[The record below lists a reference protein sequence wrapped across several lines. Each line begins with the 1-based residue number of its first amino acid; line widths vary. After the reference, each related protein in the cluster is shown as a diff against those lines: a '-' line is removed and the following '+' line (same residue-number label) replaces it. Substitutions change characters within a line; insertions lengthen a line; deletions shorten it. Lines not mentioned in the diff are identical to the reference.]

1 MTNTFI
7 TKAGIKLEIV
17 SEETFAEDAVIV
29 DKYGQGCN
37 YPTGKCVDGYQVDF
51 DVKVTLKSG
60 ESREFHIVF
69 QSDERTDN
77 MRAYGSS
84 EMTEACIY
92 GCDADESEDLT
103 DFLEDEGESAEEV
116 KTYLNNRA
124 EELCRE
130 WFLLNVD
137 EE

>member
-1 MTNTFI
+1 M
-7 TKAGIKLEIV
+7 GR
-17 SEETFAEDAVIV
+17 DAIIP
-29 DKYGQGCN
+29 QASA
-37 YPTGKCVDGYQVDF
+37 
-51 DVKVTLKSG
+51 L
-60 ESREFHIVF
+60 IVF

-84 EMTEACIY
+84 EMRSACVF
-92 GCDADESEDLT
+92 GCDADEIEDLT

-116 KTYLNNRA
+116 DNLLNDRA

-130 WFLLNVD
+130 WFLANVD